1 MGKLVALVLGLAAL
15 ALLAVGLSIAIV
27 IGLSIASALLV
38 RLSGWLWSKVCR

>member
-15 ALLAVGLSIAIV
+15 ALLAVGLSIAI
-27 IGLSIASALLV
+27 ALLV